1 MEQSKIWNCRCER
14 ENKKDDQS
22 MTVTRTYAKL
32 PFHDLS
38 PERFEDIC
46 LQIAYRMRSWTDL
59 HHYGV
64 QGQDGAID
72 IFEEQLLQGGSQTIR
87 KGALRDPPQAKPYLR
102 SGLTFG
108 H

>member
-1 MEQSKIWNCRCER
+1 MEQSKIWNSWCER

-72 IFEEQLLQGGSQTIR
+72 IFGEFEEEGCLKKCVIQCKRVKTLTAEEVKKNIR
-87 KGALRDPPQAKPYLR
+87 
-102 SGLTFG
+102 
-108 H
+108 